1 VLASGDFLMR
11 ADLRFY
17 AELKD
22 LLAPERRSGAVA
34 HSFHA
39 PGSVKDVIESYGVP
53 HTEVDVIV
61 ANGEP
66 VDFSYQVLDGDR
78 ISIYPVFE
86 AFDVSSLV
94 RVRPQPLREVR
105 FVLDGHLGKLAR
117 RLRLLGFD
125 TRYGNDPSDDSL
137 VDISTTER
145 RILLTR
151 DLALLKRRAVTHG
164 YFVRSTDSSE
174 QVREIIRRFQLVA
187 RIDPF
192 TRCLSCNGLLERVEK
207 IDIAHRLPPKTREL
221 YDRYRMCTTCRR
233 LYWRGAHHRSLD
245 RIVAAAREAE
255 YQT

>member
-1 VLASGDFLMR
+1 MR

-22 LLAPERRSGAVA
+22 LLAPERRSGEVA
-34 HSFHA
+34 HTFRA

-53 HTEVDVIV
+53 HTEVDVIL
-61 ANGEP
+61 ANGES

-78 ISIYPVFE
+78 ISVYPVFE
-86 AFDVSSLV
+86 AFDVSPLV
-94 RVRPQPLREVR
+94 RVRPRPLREVR

-125 TRYGNDPSDDSL
+125 TRYANDPSDDAL
-137 VDISTTER
+137 VDISTSER

-164 YFVRSTDSSE
+164 YFVRSTNSDE
-174 QVREIIRRFQLVA
+174 QVGEIIRRFQLVD

-207 IDIAHRLPPKTREL
+207 TAIAHRLPPKTREL

-233 LYWRGAHHRSLD
+233 IYWRGAHHPSLD
-245 RIVAAAREAE
+245 RIIAAARGAE
-255 YQT
+255 SQSEGA